1 MKRLIALFTLF
12 TAAFVTLAQA
22 DDLKVGQPLTAGQVL
37 RGQFVQM
44 RSLEG
49 FQAPLKSEGR
59 FVVASGR
66 GLIWIVDKP
75 FPTTTVITPAGL
87 VQEARGNE
95 TLRLAASRMPFMS
108 RLYDMLSGTMS
119 GDWSQLKEDF
129 TVESSGSDKNWQLRL
144 TPAKSGNNASL
155 PIQEM
160 DVQGDRFVN
169 AVDIRRPNGDRDQ
182 LQFHDQSID
191 TQPLSADEA
200 KLLDNAN
207 RQ

>member
-1 MKRLIALFTLF
+1 VNKLIALFTLLIV
-12 TAAFVTLAQA
+12 AFPSLAKA
-22 DDLKVGQPLTAGQVL
+22 DDLKVGQPLAPGQVL
-37 RGQFVQM
+37 RGQFVQE

-49 FQAPLKSEGR
+49 FKAPLKSEGR
-59 FVVASGR
+59 FVVAAGR
-66 GLIWIVDKP
+66 GLIWIVEKP

-95 TLRLAASRMPFMS
+95 TLRLAASRIPFMS

-119 GDWSQLKEDF
+119 GDWSRMKEDF
-129 TVESSGSDKNWQLRL
+129 NVESSGSDKNWQLRL
-144 TPAKSGNNASL
+144 TPAKSGNNAAL

-169 AVDIRRPNGDRDQ
+169 TVDIRRPNGDRDK
-182 LQFHDQSID
+182 LNFHDQSVG

-207 RQ
+207 KQ